1 MPPTISLIIDQLA
14 PLVIENL
21 LTIEAVY
28 PILYGSNSI
37 GLKLLLS
44 QVYPSLFCERV
55 PPEEGSR
62 KDEFL
67 HSQKS

>member
-1 MPPTISLIIDQLA
+1 MPPAKSLIIDQLA

-21 LTIEAVY
+21 LSTEAVY

-55 PPEEGSR
+55 SAGEGSR
-62 KDEFL
+62 KDGFL